1 MARYTGPVCKLCRRE
16 GKKLFLKGERCNG
29 MKCSFETKSY
39 VPGQHGQ
46 TGGGRRRSSNYGV
59 QLREKQKIK
68 RIYGVLEKQFR
79 HYFEIASSQKGV
91 TGTNLMKI
99 LEKRLDN
106 VVYRLGFAASRRMA
120 RELVSHKHFIV
131 NNSGVN
137 IPSFQLKAGDVIQ
150 VRDKSKKMQAI
161 HDSMKRIRGEHELP
175 WLILDKAKMQGIFI
189 QVPERDQMNV
199 DVNEQLVVELYS
211 K

>member
-16 GKKLFLKGERCNG
+16 GTKLFLKGERCNST
-29 MKCSFETKSY
+29 KCSFETKSY
-39 VPGQHGQ
+39 APGQHGQ
-46 TGGGRRRSSNYGV
+46 TNRRRLSNYGL

-68 RIYGVLEKQFR
+68 RIYGVLETQFR
-79 HYFEIASSQKGV
+79 RYFAIADNQKGI

-99 LEKRLDN
+99 LESRLDN
-106 VVYRLGFAASRRMA
+106 VVYRIGFASSRSMA
-120 RELVSHKHFIV
+120 RQLVLHRHFQV
-131 NNSGVN
+131 NGKTVD
-137 IPSFQLKAGDVIQ
+137 IPSYQCKAGDTIQ
-150 VRDKSKKMQAI
+150 VRENSKKLVYI
-161 HDSMKRIRGEHELP
+161 HDSMKRIRGDHDLP

-189 QVPERDQMNV
+189 QAPERDQMGL

>member
-16 GKKLFLKGERCNG
+16 GTKLFLKGERCNST
-29 MKCSFETKSY
+29 KCSFETKSY
-39 VPGQHGQ
+39 APGQHGQ
-46 TGGGRRRSSNYGV
+46 TNRRRLSNYGL

-68 RIYGVLEKQFR
+68 RIYGVLETQFR
-79 HYFEIASSQKGV
+79 RYFAIADNQKGI

-99 LEKRLDN
+99 LESRLDN
-106 VVYRLGFAASRRMA
+106 VVYRIGFASSRSMA
-120 RELVSHKHFIV
+120 RQLVLHRHFLV
-131 NNSGVN
+131 NGKTVD
-137 IPSFQLKAGDVIQ
+137 IPSYQCKAGDTIQ
-150 VRDKSKKMQAI
+150 VRENSKKLVYI
-161 HDSMKRIRGEHELP
+161 HDSMKRIRGDHDLP

-189 QVPERDQMNV
+189 QAPERDQMGL

>member
-16 GKKLFLKGERCNG
+16 GKKLFLKGERCNS

-39 VPGQHGQ
+39 VPGQHGSQ
-46 TGGGRRRSSNYGV
+46 TAHRRLSNYGV

-79 HYFEIASSQKGV
+79 QYFELANSQKGV

-99 LEKRLDN
+99 LERRLDN
-106 VVYRLGFAASRRMA
+106 VVYRLGLASSRRMA
-120 RELVSHKHFIV
+120 RELVSHQHFTV
-131 NNSGVN
+131 NNRTVD
-137 IPSFQLKAGDVIQ
+137 IPSYQLKAGDVIQ

>member
-16 GKKLFLKGERCNG
+16 GVKLYLKGERCNST
-29 MKCSFETKSY
+29 KCSFETKSY
-39 VPGQHGQ
+39 APGQHGQ
-46 TGGGRRRSSNYGV
+46 TSRRRLSNYGL

-79 HYFEIASSQKGV
+79 RYFAKADREKGV
-91 TGTNLMKI
+91 TGTNLMKM
-99 LEKRLDN
+99 LESRLDN
-106 VVYRLGFAASRRMA
+106 VVYRLGFAASRNMA
-120 RELVSHKHFIV
+120 RQLVLHRHFLVNGKIV
-131 NNSGVN
+131 D
-137 IPSFQLKAGDVIQ
+137 IPSYQCRAGDTIQ
-150 VRDKSKKMQAI
+150 VSETSKKMSYI
-161 HDSMKRIRGEHELP
+161 HESMKRIRGDHDLP

-189 QVPERDQMNV
+189 QVPERDQMGI

>member
-16 GKKLFLKGERCNG
+16 GKKLFLKGERCNTT
-29 MKCSFETKSY
+29 KCSFETKSY

-46 TGGGRRRSSNYGV
+46 TGHHRLSNYGL

-68 RIYGVLEKQFR
+68 RIYGIYEKQFR
-79 HYFEIASSQKGV
+79 KYFEVANSQKGI
-91 TGTNLMKI
+91 TGTNLMKL
-99 LEKRLDN
+99 LERRLDN
-106 VVYRLGFAASRRMA
+106 VIYRLGFAMSRKMA
-120 RELVSHKHFIV
+120 RQLVSHRHFTI
-131 NNSGVN
+131 NNRVVN
-137 IPSFQLKAGDVIQ
+137 IPSYQLKAGDVIQ
-150 VRDKSKKMQAI
+150 VRDSSKKLAI
-161 HDSMKRIRGEHELP
+161 IHESMKRIRGDHELA

-189 QVPERDQMNV
+189 QVPERDQMGL

>member
-16 GKKLFLKGERCNG
+16 GTKLFLKGERCNTT
-29 MKCSFETKSY
+29 KCSFETKSY
-39 VPGQHGQ
+39 APGQHGQ
-46 TGGGRRRSSNYGV
+46 TNRRRLSNYGL

-68 RIYGVLEKQFR
+68 RIYGVLENQFR
-79 HYFEIASSQKGV
+79 RYFAKAAREKGV

-99 LEKRLDN
+99 LESRLDN
-106 VVYRLGFAASRRMA
+106 VVYRIGFASSRSMA
-120 RELVSHKHFIV
+120 RQLVLHRHFLVNGKIV
-131 NNSGVN
+131 D
-137 IPSFQLKAGDVIQ
+137 IPSYQCKAGDVIQ
-150 VRDKSKKMQAI
+150 LDSI
-161 HDSMKRIRGEHELP
+161 HESMKRIHGDHDLP

-189 QVPERDQMNV
+189 QVPERDQMGL

>member
-16 GKKLFLKGERCNG
+16 GVKLYLKGERCNST
-29 MKCSFETKSY
+29 KCSFETKSY
-39 VPGQHGQ
+39 APGQHGQ
-46 TGGGRRRSSNYGV
+46 TSRRRLSNYGL

-79 HYFEIASSQKGV
+79 RYFAKADKEKGV
-91 TGTNLMKI
+91 TGTNLMKM
-99 LEKRLDN
+99 LESRLDN
-106 VVYRLGFAASRRMA
+106 VVYRLGFAASRNMA
-120 RELVSHKHFIV
+120 RQLVLHRHFLVNGKIV
-131 NNSGVN
+131 D
-137 IPSFQLKAGDVIQ
+137 IPSYQCRAGDTIQ
-150 VRDKSKKMQAI
+150 VCETSKKMSYI
-161 HDSMKRIRGEHELP
+161 HESMKRIRGDHDLP

-189 QVPERDQMNV
+189 QVPERDQMGI

>member
-16 GKKLFLKGERCNG
+16 GKKLFLKGERCNSI
-29 MKCSFETKSY
+29 KCSFETKSY
-39 VPGQHGQ
+39 VPGQHGSQ
-46 TGGGRRRSSNYGV
+46 TAHRRLSNYGV

-68 RIYGVLEKQFR
+68 RIYGVLENQFR
-79 HYFEIASSQKGV
+79 HYFEVANSQKGV

-120 RELVSHKHFIV
+120 RELVSHRHFLV
-131 NNSGVN
+131 NNHPID
-137 IPSFQLKAGDVIQ
+137 IPSYQLKAGDIIQ
-150 VRDKSKKMQAI
+150 VRDKSKKLQVI

-199 DVNEQLVVELYS
+199 DVSEQLVVELYS

>member
-16 GKKLFLKGERCNG
+16 GKKLFLKGERCNST
-29 MKCSFETKSY
+29 KCSFETKSY
-39 VPGQHGQ
+39 IPGQHGSQ
-46 TGGGRRRSSNYGV
+46 TAHPRLSNYGI

-79 HYFEIASSQKGV
+79 QYFELANRQKGV

-99 LEKRLDN
+99 LERRLDN
-106 VVYRLGFAASRRMA
+106 VVYRLGFASSRRMA
-120 RELVSHKHFIV
+120 RELVSHRHFTV
-131 NNSGVN
+131 NNRVVDV
-137 IPSFQLKAGDVIQ
+137 PSYQLKAGPFIQ
-150 VRDKSKKMQAI
+150 ARVKSKKLQVI

>member
-1 MARYTGPVCKLCRRE
+1 MGRYTGPACKLCRRE
-16 GKKLFLKGERCNG
+16 GKKLFLKGERCLTT
-29 MKCSFETKSY
+29 KCSFETKSY

-46 TGGGRRRSSNYGV
+46 TGRHRLSNYGL

-79 HYFEIASSQKGV
+79 RYFAIANQQKGV
-91 TGTNLMKI
+91 TGTNLMKL
-99 LEKRLDN
+99 LESRFDN
-106 VVYRLGFAASRRMA
+106 VVYRLGFATSRKMA
-120 RELVSHKHFIV
+120 RQLISHRHFTVNGRIV
-131 NNSGVN
+131 D
-137 IPSFQLKAGDVIQ
+137 IPSYQLKAGDVIQ
-150 VRDKSKKMQAI
+150 VREKSKKLAVF
-161 HDSMKRIRGEHELP
+161 HESMKRIRGEHESP

-189 QVPERDQMNV
+189 QVPERDQMGM

>member
-16 GKKLFLKGERCNG
+16 GKKLFLKGERCNSV
-29 MKCSFETKSY
+29 KCSFETKSY
-39 VPGQHGQ
+39 VPGQHGSQ
-46 TGGGRRRSSNYGV
+46 TARRRLSNYGV

-68 RIYGVLEKQFR
+68 RIYGLLEKQFR
-79 HYFEIASSQKGV
+79 HYFELANSQKGV

-99 LEKRLDN
+99 LERRLDN
-106 VVYRLGFAASRRMA
+106 VVYRLGFASSRRMA
-120 RELVSHKHFIV
+120 RELVSHQHFTV
-131 NNSGVN
+131 NNRSVD
-137 IPSFQLKAGDVIQ
+137 IPSYQLKAGDVIQ
-150 VRDKSKKMQAI
+150 VRDKSKKLQVI